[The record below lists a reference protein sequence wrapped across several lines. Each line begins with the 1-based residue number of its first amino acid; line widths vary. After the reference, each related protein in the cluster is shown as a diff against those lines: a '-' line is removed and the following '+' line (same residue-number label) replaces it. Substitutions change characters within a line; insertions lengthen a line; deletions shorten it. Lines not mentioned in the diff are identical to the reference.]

1 MTALDHDP
9 KPPYQL
15 AASEELARDGNLALR
30 RDRVRW
36 PDGSEAGFRVVDA
49 PSSVFMVPVHQDGTT
64 VLVRQW
70 RHAWGHTAW
79 EVPAGTLEAGEDPLA
94 GAQREL
100 EEEAGLVARRWTS
113 LGVTHGTAIVT
124 GSQHLYLARDLS
136 RVHRAPEAYE
146 RDMIMRELPL
156 GEAVDAALRGEIQ
169 HAGSVT
175 ALARAAR
182 MLSLL

>member
-1 MTALDHDP
+1 M
-9 KPPYQL
+9 
-15 AASEELARDGNLALR
+15 
-30 RDRVRW
+30 
-36 PDGSEAGFRVVDA
+36 
-49 PSSVFMVPVHQDGTT
+49 
-64 VLVRQW
+64 
-70 RHAWGHTAW
+70 
-79 EVPAGTLEAGEDPLA
+79 PAGTLEAGEDPLA

>member
-1 MTALDHDP
+1 VTALDHDP
-9 KPPYQL
+9 KPPYQV
-15 AASEELARDGNLALR
+15 AASEELVRDGNLALR

-156 GEAVDAALRGEIQ
+156 GEAVDDALRGEIQ

-182 MLSLL
+182 MLGLL

>member
-1 MTALDHDP
+1 MTMLDHDP
-9 KPPYQL
+9 IPPFEVVG
-15 AASEELARDGNLALR
+15 SEELARDGNLAFR
-30 RDRVRW
+30 RDRIRW
-36 PDGSEAGFRVVDA
+36 PDGTETGYRVIES

-70 RHAWGHTAW
+70 RHTWGHTAW
-79 EVPAGTLEAGEDPLA
+79 EVPAGTLEAREDPLA

-100 EEEAGLVARRWTS
+100 EEEVGLVAGRWTS

-124 GSQHLYLARDLS
+124 GRQHLFLARDLS

-146 RDMIMRELPL
+146 RDMIIREMPL
-156 GEAVDAALRGEIQ
+156 REAVDAALRGEIE

-182 MLSLL
+182 ALGML